1 MKKGNITREIEET
14 KKFIRSYYKNLYSIN
29 LEILEKIDGFL
40 DRYCIPNL
48 NHQQKNCLN
57 MHIINKAIKKI
68 IKNLPTKNC
77 TVPDRF
83 RAEFYKTF
91 TDTNIPQTIHKK
103 VGEIL
108 HYQLNNSSKSYR
120 KK

>member
-1 MKKGNITREIEET
+1 M
-14 KKFIRSYYKNLYSIN
+14 
-29 LEILEKIDGFL
+29 
-40 DRYCIPNL
+40 
-48 NHQQKNCLN
+48 
-57 MHIINKAIKKI
+57 KI

-91 TDTNIPQTIHKK
+91 TDTNIPQTIHKT

-120 KK
+120 KN